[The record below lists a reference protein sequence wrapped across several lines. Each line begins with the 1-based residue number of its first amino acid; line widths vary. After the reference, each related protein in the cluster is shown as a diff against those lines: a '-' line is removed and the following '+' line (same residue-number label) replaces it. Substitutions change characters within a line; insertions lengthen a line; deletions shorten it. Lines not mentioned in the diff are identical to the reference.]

1 MKRGVAESNVKILR
15 RLLHSIEIHRD
26 ESTGAP
32 SGVMRGPNPELEAP
46 KRPPTQ
52 LRSSFARDPIR
63 SQGR

>member
-1 MKRGVAESNVKILR
+1 MKQGVVEANVKILR

-26 ESTGAP
+26 GSTGAP
-32 SGVMRGPNPELEAP
+32 GGVMRGSNPEPEAP

-52 LRSSFARDPIR
+52 HRSSFARDPIR